1 VSAPTIMFTYYMKV
15 ITAKRKYTVPMDGG
29 SFREFKKHER
39 PCQIG
44 GRHYKV
50 FDCKGLILIMT
61 MRKESDDFAP
71 LILWNPAIRMSM
83 TLPRPSCIDV
93 QSYKYYSFYG
103 FGFDHTTND
112 YKVLRMVFH
121 LNKSFS
127 LWAELYKLRTGTW
140 ETVGV
145 STIFSMLHIKISRL

>member
-1 VSAPTIMFTYYMKV
+1 
-15 ITAKRKYTVPMDGG
+15 MDGG
-29 SFREFKKHER
+29 SFREFKKHES

-93 QSYKYYSFYG
+93 
-103 FGFDHTTND
+103 HPTNIILFTGL
-112 YKVLRMVFH
+112 VL
-121 LNKSFS
+121 
-127 LWAELYKLRTGTW
+127 
-140 ETVGV
+140 
-145 STIFSMLHIKISRL
+145 TIQLMITRC